1 MSKQKIYIIAGTTA
15 SGKSDL
21 AIRLAKSID
30 GQIIN
35 GDSIQVY
42 RDIPLLTARP
52 LASEQQGI
60 PHYLYG
66 WMNEHENCS
75 VTDWL
80 DKAVDV
86 IKSIQNP
93 IVVGG
98 TGMYLKALTDGINDI
113 PPVDEEIR
121 QQVRLMPIEQ
131 VQHLVQDCSATDPQ
145 RLRRALEVQLSTGK
159 TLKWFQSQPPIK
171 KIDADFEIIWI
182 NRPREEIRKRC
193 YDRFL
198 KMLSLGAVEQV
209 KHLRSLNPTGG
220 VTKAIG
226 YEQICRYLD
235 GEITYEKMIDL
246 AVIATR
252 QYAKRQQTWFKHQL
266 KNPKIINNPLNFNI

>member
-1 MSKQKIYIIAGTTA
+1 MSKQKVYIIAGTTA

-30 GQIIN
+30 GHIIN

-52 LASEQQGI
+52 IESEQQGI
-60 PHYLYG
+60 PHHLYG
-66 WMNEHENCS
+66 WLNEHENCS

-80 DKAVDV
+80 DKAVDT
-86 IKSIQNP
+86 IKSVKNP

-98 TGMYLKALTDGINDI
+98 TGLYLKALTDGINDI
-113 PPVDEEIR
+113 PPVDETIR
-121 QQVRLMPIEQ
+121 QQVRSMPIEQ
-131 VQHLVQDCSATDPQ
+131 VRRSVQECSATDPQ
-145 RLRRALEVQLSTGK
+145 RMRRALEVQLSTGK

-171 KIDADFEIIWI
+171 KIDADFDIIWI

-193 YDRFL
+193 HDRFL
-198 KMLSLGAVEQV
+198 KMLSLGAIEQV

-226 YEQICRYLD
+226 YEQICAYLD
-235 GEITYEKMIDL
+235 SKITYEKMIDL

-266 KNPKIINNPLNFNI
+266 KTPKIINNPLDFNI

>member
-159 TLKWFQSQPPIK
+159 TLKWFQSQPSIK

-209 KHLRSLNPTGG
+209 EHLRSLNPTGG

-266 KNPKIINNPLNFNI
+266 KKPKITNNPLDFNI

>member
-198 KMLSLGAVEQV
+198 KMLSLGAVKQV
-209 KHLRSLNPTGG
+209 EHLRSLNPTGG

-266 KNPKIINNPLNFNI
+266 KNPKIINNPLDFNI